1 MRIIKSDSDAIDA
14 TRNNRYSVA
23 PLLTL
28 TLRMTVIQTLSIKES
43 KAGYSGSRKKI
54 NCENCDTPLKMS
66 CNIYFNLVIYE
77 RFRTVLC

>member
-43 KAGYSGSRKKI
+43 KAG
-54 NCENCDTPLKMS
+54 
-66 CNIYFNLVIYE
+66 
-77 RFRTVLC
+77 

>member
-1 MRIIKSDSDAIDA
+1 MLRLAEASGCGLQRGLRLFGLRLLLPDSDAIDA

-43 KAGYSGSRKKI
+43 KAG
-54 NCENCDTPLKMS
+54 
-66 CNIYFNLVIYE
+66 
-77 RFRTVLC
+77 